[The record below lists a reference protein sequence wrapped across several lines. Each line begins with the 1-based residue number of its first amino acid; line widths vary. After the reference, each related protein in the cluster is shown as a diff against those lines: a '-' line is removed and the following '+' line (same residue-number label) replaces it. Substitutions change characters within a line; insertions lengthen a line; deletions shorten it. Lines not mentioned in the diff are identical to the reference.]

1 MPFVH
6 VQTISGILSDD
17 QKSEMLRR
25 ITDLMVEIE
34 GRGDPSF
41 RSSVWVKIDE
51 QIPSQWSIGGVIP
64 TPGMIASK
72 FPPLA

>member
-6 VQTISGILSDD
+6 VQTIAGILSDD
-17 QKSEMLRR
+17 QKAEMLRR

-41 RSSVWVKIDE
+41 RSSVWVKLDE
-51 QIPSQWSIGGVIP
+51 QAPSQWSIGGMIP
-64 TPGMIASK
+64 TPEMIASK
-72 FPPLA
+72 FPPIA

>member
-6 VQTISGILSDD
+6 VQTIDGILSDD
-17 QKSEMLRR
+17 QKAEMLRR

-41 RSSVWVKIDE
+41 RSSVWVRIDE
-51 QIPSQWSIGGVIP
+51 QRRLIG
-64 TPGMIASK
+64 ALEEQFQRLK
-72 FPPLA
+72 